1 MAYQIFGL
9 HILEANQADP
19 EPLRMVY
26 LIAEMFEMPVSN
38 NLCCSKTIIPIT
50 TETPWEIFA

>member
-1 MAYQIFGL
+1 
-9 HILEANQADP
+9 
-19 EPLRMVY
+19 
-26 LIAEMFEMPVSN
+26 MFEMPVSN